1 MKILKYT
8 LDKINRRAKAGEE
21 PKTIYQV
28 CFNRDVDYFIPKSYG
43 RPDSVVVCYETDS
56 EYDAQCYINEMY
68 HLGDYSNYY
77 IRVKKENNND
87 N

>member
-1 MKILKYT
+1 MKIPKYT

-28 CFNRDVDYFIPKSYG
+28 CFDAIDHHDHIKS
-43 RPDSVVVCYETDS
+43 VVCYETDS
-56 EYDAQCYINEMY
+56 EYDAQCYIGEMY

-77 IRVKKENNND
+77 VRVKKENNND